1 MGLTTRSKPGGGGT
15 HIGLHQSYTKIEV
28 LTVNGLWAQL
38 THQEAEG
45 LSASGACGLCVLV
58 IVMPEIIS
66 ARWG

>member
-1 MGLTTRSKPGGGGT
+1 MTPNRILDRRMK
-15 HIGLHQSYTKIEV
+15 V
-28 LTVNGLWAQL
+28 RRRWDGLWARPPL
-38 THQEAEG
+38 SHQEAEG